1 MALGTAFLIV
11 SINRASCA
19 HAQIQRRQRRVLGG
33 PCAEVADAGATWQAL
48 HNARSIMLM
57 GFPGSFVGEG
67 SLKRCQRRGGAQ
79 DLFDKV
85 GTCRRL
91 GSCGNVGLFSSLSL
105 LRL

>member
-48 HNARSIMLM
+48 HNARSVMLM
-57 GFPGSFVGEG
+57 GFPGNFVGEG
-67 SLKRCQRRGGAQ
+67 SRSAANVVVVPKICLTRSE
-79 DLFDKV
+79 
-85 GTCRRL
+85 L